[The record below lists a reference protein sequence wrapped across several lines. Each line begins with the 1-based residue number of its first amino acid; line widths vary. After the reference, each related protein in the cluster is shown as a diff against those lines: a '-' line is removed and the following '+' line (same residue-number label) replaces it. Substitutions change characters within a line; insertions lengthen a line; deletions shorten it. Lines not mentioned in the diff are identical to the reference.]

1 MKIPNSLHNH
11 FAETFLQAKLP
22 TNKLTISINY
32 ETTTKKNRRR
42 NDNERI
48 ARA

>member
-1 MKIPNSLHNH
+1 MRISNSLHNH
-11 FAETFLQAKLP
+11 FAETFLQTKLP
-22 TNKLTISINY
+22 TKTPNISINY
-32 ETTTKKNRRR
+32 ETTTKKDRSR